1 MLDDNSLEKLGR
13 NVRVPHAFTIDDND
27 RASCTY
33 AKTGRLTSLD
43 PVRPEKKSLAL
54 EQRRKQRIQR
64 PSATI
69 GRAESS
75 RAHEYMMRVL
85 LQIRLADRGN
95 TQGFGSPSTSLL
107 SPGGAT

>member
-1 MLDDNSLEKLGR
+1 MLYDDALEELGGYAGI
-13 NVRVPHAFTIDDND
+13 PYTFGIHDND
-27 RASCTY
+27 GASCTY
-33 AKTGRLTSLD
+33 AKTGRLTALD